1 MEGKLYHFQ
10 ESKGRCLRIQ
20 ILIISRKK
28 LMLSINNCWRRT
40 SKEGRFSRNK
50 SKRMRVA
57 TSMRMLMEIY
67 LQFRLQAMMVL
78 SRFIIKM
85 EIVSAQFTGKNRI
98 GMFAWKQWKCSNIIR
113 RLRLEMQ
120 PLLLFQLQIA
130 RHFRSSQTKK

>member
-1 MEGKLYHFQ
+1 
-10 ESKGRCLRIQ
+10 
-20 ILIISRKK
+20 
-28 LMLSINNCWRRT
+28 MLSINNCWKRT

-98 GMFAWKQWKCSNIIR
+98 GMFAWKQ
-113 RLRLEMQ
+113 
-120 PLLLFQLQIA
+120 
-130 RHFRSSQTKK
+130 